1 MYNFHFY
8 HIMVNRKKS
17 HKSMIITKKEDVNDM
32 EIQSRYSKAIK
43 KPFTGSDLKLIAII
57 AMLIDHIATTI
68 VWPLY
73 LNSTVV
79 NGVHMMGDL
88 LPEKAQKIHLIF
100 MIMRSIGRLTY
111 PIFAF
116 MLVEGFLH
124 TRNLK
129 KYSFRL
135 LIFAIISEVP
145 YNLANSR
152 SIIDLGSRNIIWSLL
167 IGLIMLYFI
176 QNAEKY
182 DKKKRILLTMGYILM
197 AEAITLLIQA
207 NAIGGILLIAFLYI
221 FRNKPKWLFISGTIA
236 LCIMAL
242 NFMWIQMFG
251 LATFVLFRY
260 YDGTVG
266 KGNKYLFYIFYP
278 AHLLILGIISMIIFT
293 P

>member
-1 MYNFHFY
+1 
-8 HIMVNRKKS
+8 
-17 HKSMIITKKEDVNDM
+17 M
-32 EIQSRYSKAIK
+32 ETQSKVIK

-57 AMLIDHIATTI
+57 AMLIDHIAHTI
-68 VWPLY
+68 VYKLY
-73 LNSTVV
+73 LEAIMV
-79 NGVHMMGDL
+79 NGVYMMGDSR
-88 LPEKAQKIHLIF
+88 PKEAMKIYLIY
-100 MIMRSIGRLTY
+100 MVMRSIGRLTY

-135 LIFAIISEVP
+135 LIFALISEVP

-152 SIIDLGSRNIIWSLL
+152 SIIDLGSRNIMWSLL

-176 QNAEKY
+176 QNTEKY
-182 DKKKRILLTMGYILM
+182 DKKKRILLTIGYILI
-197 AEAITLLIQA
+197 AEAITFVIQA
-207 NAIGGILLIAFLYI
+207 NAIGGVLLIAFLYI
-221 FRNKPKWLFISGTIA
+221 FKNKPKWLFISGAIA
-236 LCIMAL
+236 LSIMAL

-251 LATFVLFRY
+251 LTTFVLFRY

-278 AHLLILGIISMIIFT
+278 AHLLVLGIISMIIFT
-293 P
+293 S